1 MKNLNKSSINCVR
14 IVKMDKLFRA
24 YYVWPKFPS
33 VSMSGES
40 CALSCKHCNHTYLNN
55 MQSLTTSEK
64 LLETCGQFA
73 DNGAVGFLLSGGC
86 DKNGEMLNLRKLLPV
101 VKQIKKETDL
111 IIKLHTGIVDKTLAE
126 DIVSAGIDIA
136 SAEVVGSDET
146 IQEIFDFQATADS
159 YRKTL
164 ENLETA
170 GMPFIVPHV
179 CIGLNYG
186 ELDGEFEA
194 LEIIRESC
202 DPSLL
207 VMIIFRP
214 TKGTV
219 MQNCKIPSTD
229 DVAIVVQKA
238 KELFP
243 NKDISLGCI
252 RPRAQ
257 YREEIELAALNAG
270 VTRMEIPSKK
280 TLEKAKE
287 NGYTIKKIEA
297 CCALPEEL
305 EHGAMA

>member
-1 MKNLNKSSINCVR
+1 
-14 IVKMDKLFRA
+14 
-24 YYVWPKFPS
+24 
-33 VSMSGES
+33 
-40 CALSCKHCNHTYLNN
+40 

-64 LLETCGQFA
+64 LLETCRQFA

-111 IIKLHTGIVDKTLAE
+111 IIKLHTGIVDKKLAE
-126 DIVSAGIDIA
+126 NIVSAGIDIA
-136 SAEVVGSDET
+136 SVEVVGSDET
-146 IQEIFDFQATADS
+146 IREIFDFQATTNS

-170 GMPFIVPHV
+170 GMSFIVPHV
-179 CIGLNYG
+179 CIGLHYG
-186 ELDGEFEA
+186 GLGGEFTA
-194 LEIIRESC
+194 LEMIKESC
-202 DPSLL
+202 GPSLL

-219 MQNCKIPSTD
+219 MQNCKIPSTN
-229 DVAIVVQKA
+229 DVSIVVQKA

-243 NKDISLGCI
+243 DKDISLGCI
-252 RPRAQ
+252 RPRTQ

-280 TLEKAKE
+280 LLEQAKAK
-287 NGYTIKKIEA
+287 GFTIRRIDA

-305 EHGAMA
+305 EHRAIMT